1 MAGIFDTGI
10 FDTGIFDHAAVA
22 PPVVVPTPSPVVGG
36 RAGQYREPAKLILSW
51 MPQKKRKKDEEERV
65 QIVEDAIEQALEAAP
80 VAPPINPHEVEMAAR
95 LLLAEY
101 SLAELRRIKYADT
114 LLDRIQTVMA
124 DMDDEEV
131 LLLAA

>member
-22 PPVVVPTPSPVVGG
+22 PPVVVPIPSPVVGG
-36 RAGQYREPAKLILSW
+36 GAGQYREPAKLILSW